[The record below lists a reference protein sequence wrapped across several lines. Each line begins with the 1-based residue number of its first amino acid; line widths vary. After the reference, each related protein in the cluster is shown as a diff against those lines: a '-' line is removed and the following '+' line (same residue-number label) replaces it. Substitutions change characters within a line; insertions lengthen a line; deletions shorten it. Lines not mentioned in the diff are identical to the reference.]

1 MDPSAADNKSRR
13 FLRVAPW
20 QQEVFRTGV
29 STHNTLFGTMQDLL
43 KQIAA
48 ANTSTLSAG
57 VEPADVAK
65 QLVAA
70 MDYQQ
75 LAGLVVAAMADPEQ
89 STEETAATLKAALGD
104 RAPEVGRLLA
114 A

>member
-1 MDPSAADNKSRR
+1 
-13 FLRVAPW
+13 
-20 QQEVFRTGV
+20 
-29 STHNTLFGTMQDLL
+29 
-43 KQIAA
+43 
-48 ANTSTLSAG
+48 
-57 VEPADVAK
+57 
-65 QLVAA
+65 